1 MGITNNIKFKRVAK
15 ELNYKFYDKER
26 DIFRDYGV
34 DLKNEI
40 AKNKAIQND
49 VVLQSRKKWIN
60 LLTKEDYQT
69 LVTIQKPMRN
79 KYSMDGNIR
88 QFFNLSRVWK
98 LFYSVEPNKEWNGYH
113 IHLMFDAYRCNRER
127 MAFALDLDPS
137 DITYYK
143 RVRSRSAV
151 STYVTKHMGADQ
163 INYNFYS
170 K

>member
-1 MGITNNIKFKRVAK
+1 MGITNSKKLKKASK

-40 AKNKAIQND
+40 AKNQAIQND

-60 LLTKEDYQT
+60 LLTAEDYKT
-69 LVTIQKPMRN
+69 LVTISKRMRN
-79 KYSMDGNIR
+79 KHMLDGNIEK
-88 QFFNLSRVWK
+88 FFNLSRVKK
-98 LFYSVEPNKEWNGYH
+98 LFYSVEPNTRSKGYH
-113 IHLMFDAYRCNRER
+113 IHLMFDAYRCNQER

-143 RVRSRSAV
+143 NINSKSAV
-151 STYVTKHMGADQ
+151 GGYVTKHMKADQ

>member
-1 MGITNNIKFKRVAK
+1 MGITNSTKIKRASKLLYERHFDKQDKVIFDSRFETIK
-15 ELNYKFYDKER
+15 QKNREL
-26 DIFRDYGV
+26 
-34 DLKNEI
+34 
-40 AKNKAIQND
+40 QNN
-49 VVLQSRKKWIN
+49 VVLKARNKWIN
-60 LLTKEDYQT
+60 LLTKEDYKT

-79 KYSMDGNIR
+79 KYMMDGNIKK
-88 QFFNLSRVWK
+88 FFNLSRVSK
-98 LFYSVEPNKEWNGYH
+98 LFYSVEPNKKNKGYH
-113 IHLMFDAYRCNRER
+113 IHLMFDAYRCNQER

-151 STYVTKHMGADQ
+151 STYVTKHMKADQ

>member
-1 MGITNNIKFKRVAK
+1 MGITNSFKIKKANK
-15 ELNYKFYDKER
+15 ELNYKWYDKER

-40 AKNKAIQND
+40 AKNRALQNN
-49 VVLQSRKKWIN
+49 VELQARKKWIN
-60 LLTKEDYQT
+60 LLTKEDYKT
-69 LVTIQKPMRN
+69 LVTISKRMRN
-79 KYSMDGNIR
+79 KHMLDGNIEK
-88 QFFNLSRVWK
+88 FFNLSRVKK
-98 LFYSVEPNKEWNGYH
+98 LFYSVEPNPKSKGYH
-113 IHLMFDAYRCNRER
+113 IHLMFDAYRCNQER

-143 RVRSRSAV
+143 RVNSKSAV
-151 STYVTKHMGADQ
+151 STYVTKHMKADQ

>member
-1 MGITNNIKFKRVAK
+1 MGITNSYKIKKANK
-15 ELNYKFYDKER
+15 ELNYKWYDKER

-40 AKNKAIQND
+40 AKNRALQNN
-49 VVLQSRKKWIN
+49 VELQARKKWIN
-60 LLTKEDYQT
+60 LLTQEDYKT

-79 KYSMDGNIR
+79 KHMLDGNIEK
-88 QFFNLSRVWK
+88 FFNLSRVKK
-98 LFYSVEPNKEWNGYH
+98 LFYSVEPNPKKKGYH

-137 DITYYK
+137 DVTYYK
-143 RVRSRSAV
+143 RVNSKSAV
-151 STYVTKHMGADQ
+151 STYVTKNMKADQ
-163 INYNFYS
+163 IHYNFYS